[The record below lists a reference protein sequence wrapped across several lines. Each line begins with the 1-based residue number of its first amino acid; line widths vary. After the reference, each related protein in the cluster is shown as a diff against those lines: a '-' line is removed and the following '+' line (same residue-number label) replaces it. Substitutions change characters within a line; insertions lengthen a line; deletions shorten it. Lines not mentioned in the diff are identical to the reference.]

1 MEEHMRR
8 IHLLFVIAA
17 IFILSAPGSAEMP
30 PEASAPVSPNA
41 VENPVESPDAAP
53 VAPSEGADELAWD
66 QLDDPD
72 TDPKAVETEA
82 SLDVAP
88 SLVNDVSEVVDE
100 SAIELQIEFGDVT
113 GPETSH
119 GVVLGPQGVDD
130 LGRTGRLHTVL
141 SGDTLWDLSSAY
153 LGTPWVWPSVWIDND
168 AIANPHLIMPGERI
182 WITANEMRV
191 VSDAEG
197 ESYLTPVVAV
207 SEVVDEMAVVE
218 EPIQPLA
225 ALGTDAD
232 DPSTLEAFP
241 VAVPGEEADGTASGR
256 RITVSQ
262 RAAMGFVSADDLAGA
277 SSIVGSPVERTFLA
291 EGDPI
296 VLGMGEGDVEVG
308 DEFTVFEVVDEI
320 RDIETNRMLGHHVN
334 VLGWIEV
341 KELTGDTSIG
351 EIRVSYS
358 EMERGVR
365 VMPRPNLSHHVTAR
379 DTPDAIEGK
388 IVFLPSDATVTADG
402 GYVYLNRGEFHG
414 IEVGSDLEV
423 FDPGAIVNE
432 RSRRVDV
439 RTPDHRVAKL
449 IVVSVMP
456 DSSVAFVLSATRELE
471 VGDDVRPHISRLAQR

>member
-1 MEEHMRR
+1 MRR
-8 IHLLFVIAA
+8 IHLLFVVAA
-17 IFILSAPGSAEMP
+17 ISILSAPGFAEMP
-30 PEASAPVSPNA
+30 REASEPVSPNT
-41 VENPVESPDAAP
+41 VESPDAAP

-66 QLDDPD
+66 QLDEPD
-72 TDPKAVETEA
+72 SDPKAVEAEA
-82 SLDVAP
+82 LLDVAP
-88 SLVNDVSEVVDE
+88 SLVNDESEVGDE
-100 SAIELQIEFGDVT
+100 SAIELQIELGDVT
-113 GPETSH
+113 GPKTSH
-119 GVVLGPQGVDD
+119 GIVLGPQGVDD
-130 LGRTGRLHTVL
+130 LGRIGRLHTVS
-141 SGDTLWDLSSAY
+141 SGDTLWDLSFAY
-153 LGTPWVWPSVWIDND
+153 LGTAWVWPSVWIDND
-168 AIANPHLIMPGERI
+168 EIDNPHLIMPGDRV

-191 VSDAEG
+191 VSNAEG
-197 ESYLTPVVAV
+197 ESFLAPAVAV
-207 SEVVDEMAVVE
+207 SEVVDEMAIVE

-225 ALGTDAD
+225 ALEED

-241 VAVPGEEADGTASGR
+241 VAVPGQEADSTAPGR

-296 VLGMGEGDVEVG
+296 VLGMGEGDVDVG
-308 DEFTVFEVVDEI
+308 DEFTVFEAVDEV

-365 VMPRPNLSHHVTAR
+365 VMPRPDLSHHVTAR

-388 IVFLPSDATVTADG
+388 VVFLPSDATVTADG

-414 IEVGSDLEV
+414 IEVGSELEV
-423 FDPGAIVNE
+423 FDAGAIVNE

-456 DSSVAFVLSATRELE
+456 ESSVAFVLSATRELE